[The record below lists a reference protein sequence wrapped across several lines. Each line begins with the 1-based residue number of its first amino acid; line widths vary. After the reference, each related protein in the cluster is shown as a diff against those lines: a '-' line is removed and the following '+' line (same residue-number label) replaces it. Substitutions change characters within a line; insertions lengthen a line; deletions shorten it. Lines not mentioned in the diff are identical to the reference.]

1 MSRSMTLEEY
11 LERFVDE
18 NTQSAQESTTLLLS
32 DAQAQTLG
40 LFLMSGLAG
49 YLERL
54 RIDRNESQVSATTES
69 DQDGRGLDES
79 DQEDFIN

>member
-54 RIDRNESQVSATTES
+54 RIDRNESQVAATTES
-69 DQDGRGLDES
+69 DQDGRQLDEA

>member
-49 YLERL
+49 YLERIK
-54 RIDRNESQVSATTES
+54 IDRSESQMAATTES
-69 DQDGRGLDES
+69 DLDGRQLDES
-79 DQEDFIN
+79 DPEDFIN